1 MKTRIISSVVAVAL
15 LIGILMIQ
23 ENVWPM
29 AWGVAVILLAGIGAW
44 EAAKAAGLGKFP
56 GLMAVCVAF
65 GGFVPLV
72 QLLPERI
79 RLTAFLCGAMVFGL
93 LLFLG
98 GIVAFGRLEFASIAC
113 AGWMVLIESVGL
125 SVLSISYGS
134 VLFYLIIVGSWTS
147 DIGAYFVGRACG
159 KHKLTPVSPKKT
171 VEGFVGGL
179 ASCTLCLCLTAWIF
193 LQFFLPEGSRVLW
206 GALIPVGIV
215 TSCVSVVG
223 DLSFSMMKR
232 HFGVKDY
239 GKIMP
244 GHGGVLD
251 RFDSVIFVAPFL
263 YMMFRLW
270 PIVG

>member
-1 MKTRIISSVVAVAL
+1 MKVRIISSVVAVAL
-15 LIGILMIQ
+15 LIGILVVQ
-23 ENVWPM
+23 ETVWPM
-29 AWGVAVILLAGIGAW
+29 AWGVAVILLAAIGAW
-44 EAAKAAGLGKFP
+44 EAAKAAGLGRYP
-56 GLMAVCVAF
+56 GLMALCVVF

-72 QLLPERI
+72 QLLPEGA
-79 RLTAFLCGAMVFGL
+79 RLLTFLCGGMVFGL
-93 LLFLG
+93 LLFFG
-98 GIVAFGRLEFASIAC
+98 GVVTFGKVEFSSISC
-113 AGWMVLIESVGL
+113 AGLMVLVESVGL
-125 SVLSISYGS
+125 SVLSAAYGS

-147 DIGAYFVGRACG
+147 DIGAYFAGRALG

-171 VEGFVGGL
+171 VEGFAGGL
-179 ASCTLCLCLTAWIF
+179 VSCTLCLCLTAWIF
-193 LQFFLPEGSRVLW
+193 ADFILPEGSKVLW
-206 GALIPVGIV
+206 WALIPVGVV

-263 YMMFRLW
+263 YLIFTLC
-270 PIVG
+270 PLVG